1 MSCPGTWVIKTL
13 GHSST
18 WSIRTLE
25 AHSDTQDLLFS
36 KLLDAISSYYT
47 TLLSNCV
54 DYIRKQLS
62 PFVFLLQKK
71 RRGMEKTI
79 DFAAPL
85 LDLPLIYLLIDNSS
99 LGSSEKLNVCYNY
112 KKERHLTTEESISL
126 VRLRNS
132 QIDR

>member
-1 MSCPGTWVIKTL
+1 
-13 GHSST
+13 
-18 WSIRTLE
+18 
-25 AHSDTQDLLFS
+25 
-36 KLLDAISSYYT
+36 
-47 TLLSNCV
+47 
-54 DYIRKQLS
+54 
-62 PFVFLLQKK
+62 
-71 RRGMEKTI
+71 MEKTI

-85 LDLPLIYLLIDNSS
+85 LDLALIYLLIDNSS